1 MTDAQAKAYQE
12 AAVHLGTAIALGAVP
27 MLGQTIDAYD
37 TIESCWRIHAAKK
50 PDDRENAQ
58 FDLILSL
65 VGWVPGPG
73 DGVKKSLRM
82 VNKDP
87 QRFAPILF
95 DLLRKVCEI
104 AGIKTSPEAL
114 LEGLFNAG
122 ALQAQM
128 ATVREAVADYSG
140 FKSLPQWGQDTVLSV
155 LRTAESQLPAMVGI
169 VQRRLATWKRMQP
182 NSSAQAGTVGR
193 PKAPAPQPRDAN
205 VAKQGTHRPV
215 GGAPGQTIN
224 STLATAALEIGN
236 SALGIAGEH
245 IGDYYCGQR
254 LGWAG
259 QWDAHDKGSAGQWQG
274 GQPGKT
280 VVGKLSKGGSPKD
293 HGKLYKLSDR
303 ANGTGIDAVWR
314 AEGHNQ
320 GKPYAVVEYKSDF
333 ELQMPAFIKNKPGTA
348 RKPGI
353 TAKLG
358 VSGVPELEAMLTT
371 VPAGADSSPQFSV
384 TRDAGKK
391 KGKGGTSPSQ
401 RPTGLST
408 STGGTKGP
416 LVQMSREWVRENIA
430 KAVPKDVAAEFTVR
444 RENAYSRHLVYTP
457 MWLPSTIEHAKAI
470 AAGTA
475 ANEAAHRDHNVLA
488 NLHYEEAEIKNAV
501 NRKKAT
507 LRAKYPAATTL
518 GVET

>member
-27 MLGQTIDAYD
+27 MLGQAIDAYD

-320 GKPYAVVEYKSDF
+320 GKRYAVVEYKSDF

-371 VPAGADSSPQFSV
+371 EPPEKGSSGKPAGARKPAGKPRSSSPTPNPQ
-384 TRDAGKK
+384 A
-391 KGKGGTSPSQ
+391 
-401 RPTGLST
+401 RPPFQPKPTNHAS
-408 STGGTKGP
+408 GP
-416 LVQMSREWVRENIA
+416 LVQMSREWIEVNLRQAVGPVLVR
-430 KAVPKDVAAEFTVR
+430 DVLVG
-444 RENAYSRHLVYTP
+444 YSRHLIYTP
-457 MWLPSTIEHAKAI
+457 MWLPSTIEHAKAM
-470 AAGTA
+470 AAGTGA
-475 ANEAAHRDHNVLA
+475 QESTHRDHDVMP
-488 NLHYEEAEIKNAV
+488 NLHYEETEVKAAVNKKKAGLRTKYPNAV
-501 NRKKAT
+501 NLK
-507 LRAKYPAATTL
+507 
-518 GVET
+518 VEA